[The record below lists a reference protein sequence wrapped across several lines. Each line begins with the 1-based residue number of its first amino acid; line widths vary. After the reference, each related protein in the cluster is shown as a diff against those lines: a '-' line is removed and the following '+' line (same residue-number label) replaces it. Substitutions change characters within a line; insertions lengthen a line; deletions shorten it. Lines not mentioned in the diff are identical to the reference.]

1 MRRAFKKLIRERARR
16 LRGFRAFPESRLK
29 FFGYLLAHVPLK
41 QHLHG
46 EFARF
51 CPQAHV
57 IFAALCPWRWLIL
70 RNPATCATTPA
81 FRLRP
86 ARPPIPCC
94 RPSTPPRPRPPPT

>member
-57 IFAALCPWRWLIL
+57 IFAALSPWRWLIS
-70 RNPATCATTPA
+70 RTRATSAA
-81 FRLRP
+81 
-86 ARPPIPCC
+86 
-94 RPSTPPRPRPPPT
+94 TPPFPFRPPPPPTPLSRPSPLHPTS

>member
-51 CPQAHV
+51 CPEAHV
-57 IFAALCPWRWLIL
+57 IFAALCPWRWLIS
-70 RNPATCATTPA
+70 RNRATCATTPP
-81 FRLRP
+81 FRF
-86 ARPPIPCC
+86 RPPPLHIPSFL
-94 RPSTPPRPRPPPT
+94 PSTPP